1 MNPLSVPAMEVAALL
16 GVLPSDTA
24 ETCFVCAA
32 NVALHAHVVR
42 KRCILCLMIKH
53 CCRSNGA
60 TVLCVD
66 WLCTVCKP
74 SGDPSG
80 GWCTAHDV
88 FVLLWTT
95 VCPVV

>member
-42 KRCILCLMIKH
+42 KRCILC
-53 CCRSNGA
+53 C
-60 TVLCVD
+60 
-66 WLCTVCKP
+66 
-74 SGDPSG
+74 SG
-80 GWCTAHDV
+80 
-88 FVLLWTT
+88 LLSAL
-95 VCPVV
+95 